1 MSTEIINES
10 DVEIDVEHVAKL
22 ARYLLEELRVH
33 PQADL
38 RIKFGDEATI
48 TELNERYFDTEG
60 PTDVLSFPGD
70 ELLPGRLDEE
80 PEEGDLGDII
90 IAPTIAAKQ
99 GETAGHGLVG
109 EIDLLTTHGV
119 LHLLGYD
126 HLDPEEHAEMFEL
139 QARLLRGFGSA
150 AHPPS

>member
-10 DVEIDVEHVAKL
+10 EQEIDVEHVARL
-22 ARYLLEELRVH
+22 ARFLLAELRVH

-99 GETAGHGLVG
+99 GEAAGHGTVA
-109 EIDLLTTHGV
+109 EIELLTTHGI

-126 HLDPEEHAEMFEL
+126 HVDPNEHAEMFGL
-139 QARLLRGFGSA
+139 QAKLLEAWGSSA
-150 AHPPS
+150 RPPE

>member
-1 MSTEIINES
+1 MSVEIINES

-22 ARYLLEELRVH
+22 ARFLLEKLRVH
-33 PQADL
+33 PQAEL

-48 TELNERYFDTEG
+48 TELNERYFETEG

-99 GETAGHGLVG
+99 GEAAGHGLVA
-109 EIDLLTTHGV
+109 EIEVLTTHGV

-126 HLDPEEHAEMFEL
+126 HLEPEDHAEMFAL
-139 QARLLRGFGSA
+139 QARLLQEFGSSA
-150 AHPPS
+150 TPPI

>member
-10 DVEIDVEHVAKL
+10 DVEIDVERVAKL
-22 ARYLLEELRVH
+22 ARFLLEELRVH

-48 TELNERYFDTEG
+48 TELNERYFETEG

-99 GETAGHGLVG
+99 GEAAGHGVVA
-109 EIDLLTTHGV
+109 EIDVLTTHGV

-126 HLDPEEHAEMFEL
+126 HLEPDEHAEMFGL
-139 QARLLRGFGSA
+139 QAELLQRFGSSA
-150 AHPPS
+150 IPPR

>member
-22 ARYLLEELRVH
+22 ARFLLEQLRVH

-48 TELNERYFDTEG
+48 TELNERYFETEG

-90 IAPTIAAKQ
+90 IAPSIAAKQ
-99 GETAGHGLVG
+99 GDTAGQGLEG

-126 HLDPEEHAEMFEL
+126 HLDAEERSEMFGL
-139 QARLLRGFGSA
+139 QARLLKSFGSSA
-150 AHPPS
+150 IPPR

>member
-1 MSTEIINES
+1 MSTEVINES
-10 DVEIDVEHVAKL
+10 EVDLDVERVAKL
-22 ARYLLEELRVH
+22 ARFLLEELRVH

-48 TELNERYFDTEG
+48 TELNERYFETEG

-99 GETAGHGLVG
+99 GEAAGHGLEA

-126 HLDPEEHAEMFEL
+126 HVEPDEHAEMFAL
-139 QARLLRGFGSA
+139 QARLLRAFGSSA
-150 AHPPS
+150 VPPK

>member
-1 MSTEIINES
+1 MSTEVINES
-10 DVEIDVEHVAKL
+10 EVDLDVERVAKL
-22 ARYLLEELRVH
+22 ARFLLEELRVH

-48 TELNERYFDTEG
+48 TELNERYFETEG

-90 IAPTIAAKQ
+90 IAPSIAAKQ
-99 GETAGHGLVG
+99 GEAAGHGLEA

-126 HLDPEEHAEMFEL
+126 HVEPDEHAEMFAL

-150 AHPPS
+150 AVPPK